1 MLIELQLYPSCRVTD
16 LFVQFLKNEL
26 QNRSTN
32 ISIQQLNPIPID
44 SSIFL
49 FVHEIL
55 SVKVY
60 KVMSDIFFE
69 ETRRREWWMRGSTW
83 KSDFSLE
90 IRTPLEDSR
99 ESVENNWARILG
111 GWRSPNAP
119 VSSNRYLIDRIRG
132 SGIDRRP
139 FRIARGFV
147 TSMTDITRK
156 LWSYWLA
163 AFRIAIAKPFW
174 PKPEIN

>member
-1 MLIELQLYPSCRVTD
+1 MSS
-16 LFVQFLKNEL
+16 
-26 QNRSTN
+26 NRSFCA
-32 ISIQQLNPIPID
+32 ISKKRIAKSFN
-44 SSIFL
+44 
-49 FVHEIL
+49 E
-55 SVKVY
+55 Y
-60 KVMSDIFFE
+60 KYPTTKSYSHRFF
-69 ETRRREWWMRGSTW
+69 
-83 KSDFSLE
+83 DFSIRPWNFIRKSLQGYVGYFFRRNPQERMMDARIDLE
-90 IRTPLEDSR
+90 ERFFIRNHDGRTPLEDSR

-111 GWRSPNAP
+111 SPNAP
-119 VSSNRYLIDRIRG
+119 VSSNHRYLIDRIRG

>member
-1 MLIELQLYPSCRVTD
+1 MSS
-16 LFVQFLKNEL
+16 
-26 QNRSTN
+26 NRSFCT
-32 ISIQQLNPIPID
+32 ISKKRIAKSFNEYKYPTTKSYSHRFFDFSIPPWNFIRKIM
-44 SSIFL
+44 SQIF
-49 FVHEIL
+49 
-55 SVKVY
+55 
-60 KVMSDIFFE
+60 FFE
-69 ETRRREWWMRGSTW
+69 ETRRRGWWMRGSTW
-83 KSDFSLE
+83 RSDFSLE

-119 VSSNRYLIDRIRG
+119 VSSNHRYLIDRIRG

-147 TSMTDITRK
+147 TSMTDVTRK